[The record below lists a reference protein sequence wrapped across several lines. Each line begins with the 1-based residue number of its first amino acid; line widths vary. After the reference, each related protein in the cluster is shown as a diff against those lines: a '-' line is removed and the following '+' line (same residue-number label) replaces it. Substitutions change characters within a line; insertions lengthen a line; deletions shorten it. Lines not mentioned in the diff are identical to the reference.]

1 MSRNKEKTLHTEPR
15 TLNPLYLT
23 TAIEAVVRAG
33 DLQMA
38 QFGGD
43 FRIDKKGTID
53 LVTEVD
59 VAVERMFR
67 AMVAERFPA
76 HAVLAEEMGGAATS
90 PAGPCWVFDPIDGT
104 TNFAHGMPIFCSSLA
119 LEIDG
124 VAEVAAIY
132 DPTRKEL
139 FTAERG
145 GGAFLNGKPLRVST
159 ATRLLDALLVTGFPY
174 DIHSRVEEIVGLF
187 AAFVGQVRA
196 VRRLG
201 SAAIDLCY
209 VAAGRLDGFWETD
222 LKAWDMAG
230 GGLIV
235 AEAGGRITSMTG
247 GPFTSRGGTVLA
259 TNGHLHDAMLDVIVK
274 FREGRAPKRTV

>member
-1 MSRNKEKTLHTEPR
+1 MTLSDDAPR
-15 TLNPLYLT
+15 TARSAPRDPLFLT
-23 TAIEAVVRAG
+23 TAIEAVLRAG

-38 QFGGD
+38 RFGGD
-43 FRIDKKGTID
+43 FQIDKKGTID

-67 AMVAERFPA
+67 ALVAERFPD
-76 HAVLAEEMGGAATS
+76 HAVLAEEMGGAATA

-124 VAEVAAIY
+124 VAEVGAIY

-145 GGAFLNGKPLRVST
+145 GGAFLNGKPLRVSS
-159 ATRLLDALLVTGFPY
+159 ASRLLDAMLVTGFPY

-209 VAAGRLDGFWETD
+209 VAAGRLDGFWESD
-222 LKAWDMAG
+222 LKAWDISAG
-230 GGLIV
+230 ALIV
-235 AEAGGRITSMTG
+235 AEAGGRITNMAG
-247 GPFTSRGGTVLA
+247 EPFTSRGGTVLA
-259 TNGHLHDAMLDVIVK
+259 ANPHLHAAMLDVIVK
-274 FREGRAPKRTV
+274 FGEGRARQRTF